1 MYEEA
6 IMRAELVLL
15 PRNEDL
21 DRILWLMSEQ
31 VEILVACF
39 PSFLSNTWFPISSA
53 RFPLPPLPTYIFIK
67 RNLQTCS
74 HQVPIMITLGSLI
87 TPIKLLLHT
96 KPYRAGCLLH
106 RRAYP
111 TMELKRLITRSCIHQ
126 LLSFFFSL
134 PLFFQRPESIPH

>member
-39 PSFLSNTWFPISSA
+39 PSFLSNTWFPIPSA
-53 RFPLPPLPTYIFIK
+53 RFPLPPLSTYIFITK
-67 RNLQTCS
+67 LANLQS
-74 HQVPIMITLGSLI
+74 PSSNYDHIGIVDN
-87 TPIKLLLHT
+87 
-96 KPYRAGCLLH
+96 AD
-106 RRAYP
+106 
-111 TMELKRLITRSCIHQ
+111 
-126 LLSFFFSL
+126 
-134 PLFFQRPESIPH
+134 